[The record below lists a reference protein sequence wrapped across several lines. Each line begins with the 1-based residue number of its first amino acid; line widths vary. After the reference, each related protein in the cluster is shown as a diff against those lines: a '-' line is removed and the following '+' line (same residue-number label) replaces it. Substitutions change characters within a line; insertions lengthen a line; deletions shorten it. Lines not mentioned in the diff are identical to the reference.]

1 MVTISEDGD
10 VVTVIV
16 LFETEPEEQQELID
30 AITAEVDRWISD
42 LPGFIAS
49 TFHAS
54 LDGTRVVNY
63 AQWDSQAD
71 LERFANHDEWSVLN
85 EIVEDL
91 GFEEFGDFNT
101 YEVAYAAENSPS

>member
-1 MVTISEDGD
+1 MTTITEDGD

-16 LFETEPEEQQELID
+16 MFETEPDEQQELID
-30 AITAEVDRWISD
+30 AITAEVDRWICD
-42 LPGFIAS
+42 LPGFVAS

-54 LDGTRVVNY
+54 IDGTRVVNY

-85 EIVEDL
+85 EIVGDL

-101 YEVAYAAENSPS
+101 YEVAYVAENSHQ